1 MQEYG
6 QSLLIDLLSV
16 TCCLA
21 LLLRFGNLRFSHPG
35 TPYMIFHVHTVSV
48 RLLGLFN
55 GAETMYSNA
64 PQDFEPVL
72 PTEIIRA
79 ALYCDF
85 ALWMVTL
92 VWVLFALRMREDR
105 LRTDA
110 LFLEKKVLDP
120 ILAVAFVMG
129 IVGLRIAAHVPG
141 ISAYD
146 GLDPASDW
154 STSSY
159 LIILP
164 SWFGLAVLG
173 HAYYYGFKPVT
184 VLLVGVYLVLMS
196 LQGGM
201 RFRVI
206 IGIIMTVQIWL
217 EHSNRRWPTKVTV
230 IGLALAALSFFPMKT
245 VGFMV
250 REGASTSEI
259 GSVLSTSITDVSE
272 GANTDQM
279 FLDEMASALT
289 LIDLNGR
296 KFMGSMY
303 LPMLTLPIPRALWP
317 EKPGL
322 SGFLQEISTSHRPM
336 AACGMITTYLGEAYA
351 NFGLFGVFIVPALL
365 ALLLAFFYRS
375 AYSVPRLSVLRFAY
389 VLLSVNLVQVYRDG
403 LLSMF
408 VFTLVNMM
416 PLAAIVLAHLA
427 IAAVRKRRHL
437 GLAASADI
445 TPLLAAFEREPE
457 APAPPSLR
465 N

>member
-6 QSLLIDLLSV
+6 QSLLIDALSV
-16 TCCLA
+16 TCCFA
-21 LLLRFGNLRFSHPG
+21 LLLRFGNLRFSHPA
-35 TPYMIFHVHTVSV
+35 TPYMIFHLHTVTV
-48 RLLGLFN
+48 RLMGLFN
-55 GAETMYSNA
+55 GADTIYSDS

-72 PTEIIRA
+72 PVEIIRA
-79 ALYCDF
+79 ALYCDI
-85 ALWMVTL
+85 ALWMVTIA
-92 VWVLFALRMREDR
+92 WVLFALRAREETV
-105 LRTDA
+105 RTDA
-110 LFLEKKVLDP
+110 IYLEKRVLDP

-141 ISAYD
+141 ISAYE
-146 GLDPASDW
+146 GLDPSSDW
-154 STSSY
+154 SSSSY

-173 HAYYYGFKPVT
+173 HAYYYGFKPIT
-184 VLLVGVYLVLMS
+184 LILVVGYLVLMS

-206 IGIIMTVQIWL
+206 IGLILAVQIWI
-217 EHSNRRWPTKVTV
+217 ERSNRRWPTRLTV
-230 IGLALAALSFFPMKT
+230 IGLAVAALAFFPMKT
-245 VGFMV
+245 VGFML
-250 REGASTSEI
+250 RQGESTSEI

-279 FLDEMASALT
+279 FLDEMGSALT
-289 LIDLNGR
+289 LIDLNGK

-317 EKPGL
+317 DKPGL

-351 NFGLFGVFIVPALL
+351 NFGLFGIFIVPPILAVLL
-365 ALLLAFFYRS
+365 AMFYRA
-375 AYSVPRLSVLRFAY
+375 AYSVPRLSVMRFAY
-389 VLLSVNLVQVYRDG
+389 VLVSVNLIQVYRDG
-403 LLSMF
+403 LLSVF

-416 PLAAIVLAHLA
+416 PLAVIVLAHLA

-437 GLAASADI
+437 GLAASAEI
-445 TPLLAAFEREPE
+445 NPLLARFEAERDRPR
-457 APAPPSLR
+457 SGGGT